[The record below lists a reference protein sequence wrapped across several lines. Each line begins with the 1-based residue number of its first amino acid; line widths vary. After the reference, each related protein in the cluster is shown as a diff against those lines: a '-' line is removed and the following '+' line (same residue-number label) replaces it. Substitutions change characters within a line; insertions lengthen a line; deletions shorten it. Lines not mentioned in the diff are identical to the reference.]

1 MQKEKIQSVQTQK
14 VQTKSEPAAVDYN
27 QRKILQLGAYMQ
39 KENADLEW
47 KMLRQLYP
55 ELQNKSPKIE
65 RAEVN
70 GQMWYRLIVESE
82 DGGWVNLCEKLKN
95 DRFGCI
101 LR

>member
-1 MQKEKIQSVQTQK
+1 
-14 VQTKSEPAAVDYN
+14 
-27 QRKILQLGAYMQ
+27 MQ

>member
-1 MQKEKIQSVQTQK
+1 MWMCGSSVN
-14 VQTKSEPAAVDYN
+14 E
-27 QRKILQLGAYMQ
+27 
-39 KENADLEW
+39 
-47 KMLRQLYP
+47 LYWIHIIKRYWVRT
-55 ELQNKSPKIE
+55 QNKSPKIE

-82 DGGWVNLCEKLKN
+82 DGGWVKLCEKLKN